1 MASVYA
7 RMVDHLTVKR
17 WRLAGFIVLILI
29 VLGALLA
36 LDLANRGL
44 AWRFFWSQ
52 TGEEEPLAQVRG
64 MVEWVGNVTRPQPIN
79 DPLVPIDHANVNPY
93 GINTFLHQEVDPA
106 KVEEQLRLI
115 SDAGFGWIRE
125 EFTWEEIEVDGRGQ
139 FTDSRNDMDGDGT
152 PDTISGWAK
161 FDRIVD
167 LAEQYGIRIQARLSN
182 PPAWAQADG
191 VHTQTPPVDTQ
202 DYVNFVTAAAERYR
216 GRVTHFQIWNEP
228 NIFPEWGADNADG
241 SSPRAVN
248 PEEYAALLCAS
259 YRGLKA
265 VDPDIVVISG
275 ALAPT
280 SELGGMNLN
289 DFVFL
294 ERMYQTGARECF
306 DVLSM
311 QGYGLNSGPTDRR
324 MRPTT
329 VNVGRNQYIRDLMV
343 QNGDTAKPIWIS
355 EAAWNPVPSESEN
368 PNISNRLIFGQVTQQ
383 QAADYM
389 PMAYQRMQQ
398 EWPWVA
404 VMNYWYFT
412 QPSDLNSGSSWYYF
426 RMAEPDYSDERPTYT
441 TLPVYESMK
450 AYIQSHPPMLYQ
462 GVQQLDGHWAV
473 QTDDNVQIVDLTDA
487 QFGEALKASSVD
499 FTYQGTDLLLRWQGG
514 QIRVSVDGGE
524 PITFEAESNIW
535 QTIPL
540 YQSTS
545 SETHQVSITSA
556 SGEPVVM
563 DSLLVIDQSARNWVP
578 LLVVIAVLVGIGV
591 ILLLSLIN
599 SSRRSV

>member
-1 MASVYA
+1 MAEN
-7 RMVDHLTVKR
+7 LNLKR
-17 WRLAGFIVLILI
+17 WHPAALITFIALVFIVLL
-29 VLGALLA
+29 V
-36 LDLANRGL
+36 LDLSNRGL
-44 AWRFFWSQ
+44 AWQFFWSQ

-64 MVEWVGNVTRPQPIN
+64 MVEWVGNLTRPQPVN
-79 DPLVPIDHANVNPY
+79 DPLVPMDHANVNPY

-115 SDAGFGWIRE
+115 SEAGFGWIRE

-139 FTDSRNDMDGDGT
+139 FTDSRNDMNGDGT

-182 PPAWAQADG
+182 PPAWAQAEG
-191 VHTQTPPVDTQ
+191 VHTQTPPVKTQ
-202 DYVNFVTAAAERYR
+202 DYVNFVAAAAERYR

-228 NIFPEWGADNADG
+228 NIFPEWGADNVDG
-241 SSPRAVN
+241 SSPRAVS

-259 YRGLKA
+259 YRALKT

-280 SELGGMNLN
+280 SELGGVNLN

-294 ERMYQTGARECF
+294 QRMYQTGARECF

-343 QNGDTAKPIWIS
+343 QNGDAAKPIWIS
-355 EAAWNPVPSESEN
+355 EAAWNPVPTESDYPE
-368 PNISNRLIFGQVTQQ
+368 PISNRLLFGQVTLQ

-389 PMAYQRMQQ
+389 PLAYQRMQQ

-412 QPSDLNSGSSWYYF
+412 QPSDVNKGSSWYYF
-426 RMAEPDYSDERPTYT
+426 RMAEPDYSEEHPTYT

-450 AYIQSHPPMLYQ
+450 THIQNQTPTLYQ
-462 GVQQLDGHWAV
+462 GVHQLDSHWAV
-473 QTDDNVQIVDLTDA
+473 QIDDDA
-487 QFGEALKASSVD
+487 QVVELAGAQFDEALQASMVE

-514 QIRVSVDGGE
+514 HAEVSVDDGE
-524 PITFEAESNIW
+524 PLIIEAEMDDW
-535 QTIPL
+535 QTTRL
-540 YQSTS
+540 YGTAL
-545 SETHQVSITSA
+545 SETHRVKVRGID
-556 SGEPVVM
+556 GNPPVM
-563 DSLLVIDQSARNWVP
+563 DAVLVIDQAERR
-578 LLVVIAVLVGIGV
+578 LLPFIVLAAALGVMV
-591 ILLLSLIN
+591 ILLVSHY
-599 SSRRSV
+599 RRRL